1 MPNMSHYNRLLNQT
15 FVILIDIFHF
25 LMTFSL
31 FPSLIPLTYGF
42 VVEHCN
48 GVCLLFS
55 YPLRL
60 NGTNS
65 IPNELHRRGVNVNF
79 SRFTVRTTPY
89 FITRESGMNYTL

>member
-1 MPNMSHYNRLLNQT
+1 MCLITIGFLIKHLLSLLI
-15 FVILIDIFHF
+15 FSIL
-25 LMTFSL
+25 TFSL
-31 FPSLIPLTYGF
+31 FPSLIPLTCGF

-60 NGTNS
+60 KGTHS

>member
-1 MPNMSHYNRLLNQT
+1 MPNVSHYNRLFNQT

-60 NGTNS
+60 KGHIPFPTNC
-65 IPNELHRRGVNVNF
+65 IGVDL
-79 SRFTVRTTPY
+79 T
-89 FITRESGMNYTL
+89 

>member
-1 MPNMSHYNRLLNQT
+1 MPNMSHYNRIFNQT
-15 FVILIDIFHF
+15 FVILTDIYHF

-79 SRFTVRTTPY
+79 SRFT
-89 FITRESGMNYTL
+89 SMNRMCEQHLISF

>member
-1 MPNMSHYNRLLNQT
+1 MPNMSHYNRLFNQT
-15 FVILIDIFHF
+15 FVILIYIFHF

-60 NGTNS
+60 NGTHS
-65 IPNELHRRGVNVNF
+65 IPNELHRRGVNVNL

>member
-1 MPNMSHYNRLLNQT
+1 MPNMSHYNRLFNQT

-55 YPLRL
+55 YLLRL
-60 NGTNS
+60 NGTHS
-65 IPNELHRRGVNVNF
+65 ILNE
-79 SRFTVRTTPY
+79 
-89 FITRESGMNYTL
+89 IA